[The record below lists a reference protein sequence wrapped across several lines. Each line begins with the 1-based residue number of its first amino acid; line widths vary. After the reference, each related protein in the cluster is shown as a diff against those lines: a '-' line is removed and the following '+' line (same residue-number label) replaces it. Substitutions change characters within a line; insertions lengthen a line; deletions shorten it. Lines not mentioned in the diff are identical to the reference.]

1 MSEAPTA
8 SCLACKRGTDKT
20 PLIPLDYRGDRIW
33 ICPQHLP
40 ILIHDPQQL
49 IGVLPGAEG
58 LEPAD
63 HKD

>member
-1 MSEAPTA
+1 MSTEKLQCIYCHRT
-8 SCLACKRGTDKT
+8 SDTV
-20 PLIPLDYRGDRIW
+20 PLISFEYKGKDLR

-40 ILIHDPQQL
+40 ILIHNPAEL
-49 IGVLPGAEG
+49 TGKLPGAED